1 MLKKMSE
8 KVKREEN
15 GPPEGESVRT
25 QTQTAKKSEKKQF
38 MVGQKEGRN
47 KPQEKFS
54 PDRNEKENRKKLFGQ
69 GKKKSNKIPADFEGN
84 KERTRFDGRLNG
96 SVEV

>member
-1 MLKKMSE
+1 MSE

-38 MVGQKEGRN
+38 MIGQKEAETNRKKN
-47 KPQEKFS
+47 SVQIVMK
-54 PDRNEKENRKKLFGQ
+54 KENRKKLFGQ
-69 GKKKSNKIPADFEGN
+69 GKKKRNTIPADFEGN

>member
-1 MLKKMSE
+1 MSE

-38 MVGQKEGRN
+38 MIGQKEA
-47 KPQEKFS
+47 KT
-54 PDRNEKENRKKLFGQ
+54 NRKKNSVQ
-69 GKKKSNKIPADFEGN
+69 IVMKRRTGKNYSGRAKRKA
-84 KERTRFDGRLNG
+84 TRFRQILKETKSAPDLM
-96 SVEV
+96 VD

>member
-1 MLKKMSE
+1 MSE

-38 MVGQKEGRN
+38 MIGQKEAETNRKKN
-47 KPQEKFS
+47 SVQIVMK
-54 PDRNEKENRKKLFGQ
+54 KENRKNYSGRAKRKAPRSRQIL
-69 GKKKSNKIPADFEGN
+69 
-84 KERTRFDGRLNG
+84 KETKDATDLM
-96 SVEV
+96 VD